1 MLCIDAKAFTHTDKH
16 TDIHVH
22 TDTRTI
28 LALFV
33 AQMGIHL
40 D

>member
-16 TDIHVH
+16 TDINA
-22 TDTRTI
+22 DTRTI

>member
-16 TDIHVH
+16 TDIR